1 MSWKVLCENI
11 FWIFHI
17 VFVQQHFNWSSCLCG
32 QTHENSSYA
41 DDLVIIANSLE
52 ELKARFL
59 AWKAGMEQKGLRVSI
74 PKTVFM
80 ISGTGLDTLKDSG
93 KYPCSVCRKGVM
105 ANSILCTG
113 CDHWVHKKCSG
124 IRGRLTDDPNYIC
137 PRCRGSARP
146 IDGRPVTEVTVEGC
160 QMKVVSEFIY
170 LGDMLSLGGGCTR
183 P

>member
-1 MSWKVLCENI
+1 M
-11 FWIFHI
+11 
-17 VFVQQHFNWSSCLCG
+17 
-32 QTHENSSYA
+32 
-41 DDLVIIANSLE
+41 VIIANILE
-52 ELKARFL
+52 ELEARFL
-59 AWKAGMEQKGLRVSI
+59 AWKVGMEQKGLRVSI

-124 IRGRLTDDPNYIC
+124 IRGRLTADPDYVC

-146 IDGRPVTEVTVEGC
+146 IDGRPVTVVTVEDS
-160 QMKVVSEFIY
+160 QMKVVRTLLKGRLEYQISMNFQKIFQ
-170 LGDMLSLGGGCTR
+170 GRGGIQQILLR
-183 P
+183 FLQ